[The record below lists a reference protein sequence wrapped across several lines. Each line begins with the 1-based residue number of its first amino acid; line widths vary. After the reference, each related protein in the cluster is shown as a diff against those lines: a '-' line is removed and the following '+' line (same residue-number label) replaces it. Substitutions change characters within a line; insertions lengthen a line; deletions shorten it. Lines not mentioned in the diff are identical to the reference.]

1 MPKILENIRENLIKE
16 ARRQILEQGYDS
28 FSIRSVAGACNIG
41 TGTVYN
47 YFSSKTA
54 LVAGVL
60 IEDWKSS
67 TQEISDSISSS
78 CSMECALS
86 SIYFELSEFSHKYS
100 NLFSSVKN
108 ELHSPLKNYH
118 IMLRK
123 QIADIIQS
131 YFSDK
136 FTAEFCSE
144 ALLTW
149 TMEKK
154 EFSEI
159 FRIIRKLK

>member
-108 ELHSPLKNYH
+108 ELHSPLKIIISCLEIRQQISYNP
-118 IMLRK
+118 IFQINSQLNSAQRLFSPGLWKRK
-123 QIADIIQS
+123 N
-131 YFSDK
+131 FLK
-136 FTAEFCSE
+136 
-144 ALLTW
+144 
-149 TMEKK
+149 
-154 EFSEI
+154 FSE
-159 FRIIRKLK
+159 